1 MSGIRKTLDTTRLLG
16 FETVDSEIDLS
27 APELSGRVGAKVGE
41 PEPLV
46 SDTDIDTPVAA
57 D

>member
-1 MSGIRKTLDTTRLLG
+1 MSGIRKTLDTTQLLG

-27 APELSGRVGAKVGE
+27 APELSGRVGAKVGT
-41 PEPLV
+41 PEPV
-46 SDTDIDTPVAA
+46 VPDTDIDPSVAA